1 MKKLSLLFM
10 LIAGFTFTSAQVGE
24 GTNWLKL
31 GIHAGIP
38 TSGAS
43 DYSNFALGV
52 DAKYQFL
59 SVDSF
64 GIGLAAGYTNYFGK
78 EYTNKVGKKEKKDF
92 GVVPVAALFRYY
104 PTQNFFV
111 GTDLG
116 YGFITGR
123 DGSKGGFYYRPE
135 VGYHSNDWN
144 IFLYYAGVSDK
155 TNVAN
160 FGLGFNYN
168 IIQGQ

>member
-10 LIAGFTFTSAQVGE
+10 LLVGFTFTSAQVGE
-24 GTNWLKL
+24 GSNWLKL
-31 GIHAGIP
+31 GVHAGIP
-38 TSGAS
+38 VGTAKDAS
-43 DYSNFALGV
+43 SFALGV

-64 GIGLAAGYTNYFGK
+64 GLGLATGYTNYFGK
-78 EYTNKVGKKEKKDF
+78 ETSNSGKKIKAKDF

-111 GTDLG
+111 GADLG
-116 YGFITGR
+116 YGFITG
-123 DGSKGGFYYRPE
+123 GAKNAGGFYYRPE

-155 TNVAN
+155 HAVSNV
-160 FGLGFNYN
+160 GVGVNYN
-168 IIQGQ
+168 LIQGQ